1 MKLVIISDTHNK
13 HGEMEIPE
21 GDVLIHAGDSTN
33 WGDMKHLTNF
43 IEWFNGLDFDHKIM
57 ISGNH
62 DTMFQNQQS
71 DKLKKII
78 GNDAIYLEDDSVT
91 IDGVNFYGSPWT
103 PWYGDWAFTVRS
115 IGERER
121 IWKKIPDDT
130 DVLITHGPPFGIL
143 DRSGFS
149 MEHVGCA
156 ALLSRVKK
164 IKPKVHVFGHIHFDY
179 GEEEQD
185 GIRFVNASMVGE
197 DRLLSNEPIVLDI

>member
-43 IEWFNGLDFDHKIM
+43 MEWFNGLDFDHKIM